1 VHVKMILHGVM
12 LTSLVSLGSL
22 AVADPLHDAVASG
35 DVQQVEALVRQGAFI
50 DARDMDGRTPLNLA
64 VERENI
70 LIARYLIEHGAKVNL
85 ADYKNRS
92 PLHSAAE
99 KGNVDIARLLLDVG
113 ATTINDTTI
122 AERGGFLGVWTPLHL
137 ACAGGYTE
145 LAGVLL
151 DRGADI
157 EARDGIQRTP
167 LILSAGIGDVR
178 VGELL
183 LEHGA
188 DINAEA
194 IRGYT
199 ALLWGARNRSE
210 DFVDMLVRHGVAIA
224 PEALPQT
231 FQMAV
236 VTGMK
241 GLYDYVLSLGL
252 DVSDMIRRDP
262 GLIFPAAASGSPEIV
277 QSLIELGFDPL
288 QTDPSGWTPL
298 HYAVSEWQVD
308 VLGVLVE
315 KGVDINARNM
325 KGESAYDL
333 AVVQGANEVS
343 DYLKVKGADT
353 SGPLF
358 PVLEGPY
365 MGQQPSGNDPVIF
378 LPGIVSGH
386 DRAHSSIA
394 FSPDGTEAYWT
405 EMIPPE
411 GRVAVMRL
419 VNGRWT
425 YPVAADLDRD
435 PSFSPDGKR
444 LYFIRTRPFRE
455 GEVPGGDP
463 DVKEE
468 YWYREKTDAGWS
480 DPRSVGDAVNK
491 LGVHWPC
498 SVDKEGNLY
507 FSEFADSM
515 YVSRLIDGVYQKP
528 VSLREYLGNE
538 SFVGRSPFMSPEG
551 DYLLF
556 SSDEG
561 LCIAFKK
568 LDGSWTDRISLGDT
582 INASHENGSPRI
594 TPDGKYMFFLSAGN
608 GRPWGIYW
616 VSTSFI
622 YRLKQEHLAEE

>member
-1 VHVKMILHGVM
+1 MQARMLTHGV
-12 LTSLVSLGSL
+12 LSVLLVTLGSF
-22 AVADPLHDAVASG
+22 AVADPLHDAVVNG
-35 DVQQVEALVRQGAFI
+35 DAKQVEELVQGGAFV
-50 DARDMDGRTPLNLA
+50 DARDTDGRTPLNLA

-70 LIARYLIEHGAKVNL
+70 LIAQYLIEHGANVNL
-85 ADYKNRS
+85 TDNKNRS

-99 KGNVDIARLLLDVG
+99 KGNFDIARLLLDVG
-113 ATTINDTTI
+113 AATINDTTVT
-122 AERGGFLGVWTPLHL
+122 ERGGFLGGWTPLHL
-137 ACAGGYTE
+137 ACAGGHTE
-145 LAGVLL
+145 LAALLL

-167 LILSAGIGDVR
+167 LILSAGIGDAR

-183 LEHGA
+183 LERGA
-188 DINAEA
+188 NINANA

-210 DFVDMLVRHGVAIA
+210 EYVDLLIRYGAAVA
-224 PEALPQT
+224 PDALSQT

-252 DVSDMIRRDP
+252 DVSDMKRRDP
-262 GLIFPAAASGSPEIV
+262 GLIFPAAASGSPDIV
-277 QSLIELGFDPL
+277 RSLLELGFDPL
-288 QTDPSGWTPL
+288 QTDPNGWTPL

-308 VLGVLVE
+308 VLGKLIE
-315 KGVDINARNM
+315 KGVDMNARNL

-333 AVVQGANEVS
+333 AVVQGANEVA
-343 DYLKVKGADT
+343 DYLKAHGADT
-353 SGPLF
+353 SGPVF
-358 PVLEGPY
+358 PVLVGPY
-365 MGQQPSGNDPVIF
+365 MGQQPPRDEPVMF
-378 LPGIVSGH
+378 LPGIVSGRE
-386 DRAHSSIA
+386 RAHSSIA
-394 FSPDGTEAYWT
+394 FSPDGAEAYWT

-411 GRVAVMRL
+411 GRVAVMKL
-419 VNGRWT
+419 VDGNWT
-425 YPVAADLDRD
+425 YPAAADLDRD

-444 LYFIRTRPFRE
+444 LFFIKTRPFRA

-468 YWYREKTDAGWS
+468 YWYKEKSGTGWS
-480 DPRSVGDAVNK
+480 EPKSVGKAVNR

-515 YVSRLIDGVYQKP
+515 YVSRLIDGAYQEP

-538 SFVGRSPFMSPEG
+538 NFVGRSPFMSPNG

-561 LCIAFKK
+561 LYIAFKK
-568 LDGSWTDRISLGDT
+568 RDGSWTDRISLGDT
-582 INASHENGSPRI
+582 INASHENGSPRV
-594 TPDGKYMFFLSAGN
+594 TSDGKYMFFLSAGN

-622 YRLKQEHLAEE
+622 DRLKQEHLTEE